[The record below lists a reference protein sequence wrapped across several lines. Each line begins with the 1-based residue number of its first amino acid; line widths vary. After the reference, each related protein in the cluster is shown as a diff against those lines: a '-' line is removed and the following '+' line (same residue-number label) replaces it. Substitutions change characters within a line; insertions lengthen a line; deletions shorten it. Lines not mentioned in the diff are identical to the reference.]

1 MSALPHPAAP
11 TPASKDAGEHLLEVR
26 DLAVHFALKRSF
38 SDRLARRGGQV
49 ARAVDG
55 VSLTLDRGELL
66 ALVGESGSG
75 KTTTALAA
83 LRLLEPTAGTVLLE
97 GRDITKL
104 PHGDLRP
111 LRRRAQLIHQD
122 PYAALDPRLRTRDL
136 IAEALR
142 IHGLTPSKE
151 AERAA
156 VSDALEKVGLTPVE
170 TFAERY
176 PHQLSGG
183 QRQRVAIAGSLV
195 LGPSLLVADEPV
207 SMLDVSVRAG
217 ILQLLDGLR
226 RDEGVGILM
235 ITHDLATAAHV
246 SDRVAVMY
254 HGNLVELGPAR
265 TVIDQP
271 KHPYTQ
277 ALIYAVPRVHR
288 DEERVRTLPGEPPDA
303 SRVPSGCRFHPRCP
317 LCEERCRREVPEL
330 LPAAGDPAVLVA
342 CHLASQNVLD
352 HDEEGPMRVSI
363 GDISLWFDILNPG
376 LVPDGPVMRE
386 KPVLLAL
393 HGGPGF
399 DHTDFKG
406 LIEPLCDSRAG
417 HRLRPPR
424 QRAQRRLRPV
434 ALEPGAV
441 GRRRARLLRG
451 TRHRAALRAGLEL
464 RRHGRTGLCRPLSRR
479 ARRPRA
485 ALDRR
490 AAADRALRGRLR
502 AGRGRGGEG
511 PLPPHHGRAGF
522 HRLRRLPASL
532 PAALHGQAGPRVPE
546 CPRDASG
553 HPARRDG
560 ALPLGRG
567 RGDGPA
573 AGARAGRLPDAHPE
587 RPSRPDHAA
596 REPPTRWRRRS

>member
-1 MSALPHPAAP
+1 MSARPDQAASSAAVDSPA
-11 TPASKDAGEHLLEVR
+11 GGHLLEVR

-83 LRLLEPTAGTVLLE
+83 LRLLQPTAGTVLLE
-97 GRDITKL
+97 GRDITAL
-104 PHGDLRP
+104 PHRALRP
-111 LRRRAQLIHQD
+111 LRRRAQLVHQD

-136 IAEALR
+136 IAEAVR
-142 IHGLTPSKE
+142 IHGVARSKE
-151 AERAA
+151 AERDL
-156 VSDALEKVGLTPVE
+156 VHDALEKVGLTPVE
-170 TFAERY
+170 SFADRY

-217 ILQLLDGLR
+217 ILELLDSLR

-271 KHPYTQ
+271 QHPYTQ

-317 LCEERCRREVPEL
+317 LCEERCRVEVPDL
-330 LPAAGDPAVLVA
+330 LPAAGDPGVLVA
-342 CHLASQNVLD
+342 CHLAV
-352 HDEEGPMRVSI
+352 
-363 GDISLWFDILNPG
+363 
-376 LVPDGPVMRE
+376 
-386 KPVLLAL
+386 
-393 HGGPGF
+393 
-399 DHTDFKG
+399 
-406 LIEPLCDSRAG
+406 
-417 HRLRPPR
+417 
-424 QRAQRRLRPV
+424 
-434 ALEPGAV
+434 
-441 GRRRARLLRG
+441 
-451 TRHRAALRAGLEL
+451 
-464 RRHGRTGLCRPLSRR
+464 
-479 ARRPRA
+479 
-485 ALDRR
+485 
-490 AAADRALRGRLR
+490 
-502 AGRGRGGEG
+502 
-511 PLPPHHGRAGF
+511 
-522 HRLRRLPASL
+522 
-532 PAALHGQAGPRVPE
+532 
-546 CPRDASG
+546 
-553 HPARRDG
+553 
-560 ALPLGRG
+560 
-567 RGDGPA
+567 
-573 AGARAGRLPDAHPE
+573 
-587 RPSRPDHAA
+587 DHAVTT
-596 REPPTRWRRRS
+596 TRKDA